1 METGKQIWVQ
11 TGINF
16 NRMQG
21 PIISYNEIPVGV
33 YKISMSKQGFYLE
46 YVMSEFVFD
55 YKIYGLQEDFINHV
69 IKTYNEAQTGNL
81 GILLN
86 GTKGTGKTV
95 AAKMIANRLHLPVII
110 VQNMGQEMNLQMMN
124 YLSTEINFDCV
135 FFFDEYEKT
144 FDKDTTIL
152 SFMDGVYNSE
162 SRKVFLL
169 TTNTLSIDRNLI
181 GRPSRIL
188 YLKKF
193 GNLEIE
199 AASEFLDDTLNNKEY
214 KQEVLEFINL
224 LSISTIDILKSV
236 VKEINI
242 HGIEE
247 FRKSKSYFNIE
258 INSYT
263 YTCEYASAKIYND
276 SDFDV
281 SKITPRIFLSE
292 LDRYL
297 TPNPLGFNVDEYELE
312 GEDLKTY
319 EKWEKSRKSKYP
331 LVFHGKKYVI
341 SDDKFNKLSVGQ
353 RFNGDTIIG
362 IDYYNHVVVCSDC
375 YTLYF
380 YKVLNANDGPNRNPG
395 LINYVF

>member
-33 YKISMSKQGFYLE
+33 YKISMSEQGFYLE

-247 FRKSKSYFNIE
+247 FRKSKSYFNVE

-263 YTCEYASAKIYND
+263 YTCEYASANIYND

-353 RFNGDTIIG
+353 KFNDDTIIG
-362 IDYYNHVVVCSDC
+362 IDYYNHVVVCSNC

-395 LINYVF
+395 LMNYVF

>member
-1 METGKQIWVQ
+1 
-11 TGINF
+11 
-16 NRMQG
+16 MQG

-236 VKEINI
+236 VREINI

-247 FRKSKSYFNIE
+247 FRKSKSYFNVE

-263 YTCEYASAKIYND
+263 YTCEYASANIYNN

-297 TPNPLGFNVDEYELE
+297 TPNPLGFNVDEYKLE

-319 EKWEKSRKSKYP
+319 EKWENSRKSKYP

-353 RFNGDTIIG
+353 KFNGDAIIG
-362 IDYYNHVVVCSDC
+362 IDYYNHVVVCSDY

-395 LINYVF
+395 LVNYVF

>member
-86 GTKGTGKTV
+86 GIKGTGKTV

-247 FRKSKSYFNIE
+247 FRKSKLYFNVE

-263 YTCEYASAKIYND
+263 YTCEYASANIYND

-353 RFNGDTIIG
+353 KFNGDTIIG
-362 IDYYNHVVVCSDC
+362 IDYYNHVIVCSDC

-395 LINYVF
+395 LMNYVF

>member
-247 FRKSKSYFNIE
+247 FRKSKSYFNVE

-263 YTCEYASAKIYND
+263 YTCEYAIANIYND

-297 TPNPLGFNVDEYELE
+297 TPNPLGFNVDGYELE

-353 RFNGDTIIG
+353 KFNGDTIIG

-375 YTLYF
+375 YNLYF

-395 LINYVF
+395 LMNYVF

>member
-247 FRKSKSYFNIE
+247 FRKSKSYFNVE

-263 YTCEYASAKIYND
+263 YTCEYASANIYND

-353 RFNGDTIIG
+353 KFNGDTIIG

-395 LINYVF
+395 LMNYVF

>member
-247 FRKSKSYFNIE
+247 FRKSKSYFNVE

-263 YTCEYASAKIYND
+263 YTCEYASANIYND

-353 RFNGDTIIG
+353 KFNGNTILG

-380 YKVLNANDGPNRNPG
+380 YKVLNANDGPNRTPG
-395 LINYVF
+395 LMNYIF

>member
-263 YTCEYASAKIYND
+263 YTCEYASANIYND

-395 LINYVF
+395 LMNYVF

>member
-169 TTNTLSIDRNLI
+169 TTNTLSIDGNLI

-214 KQEVLEFINL
+214 KQEVLKFINL

-247 FRKSKSYFNIE
+247 FRKSKSYFNVE

-263 YTCEYASAKIYND
+263 YTCEYASANIYND

-353 RFNGDTIIG
+353 KFNGDTIIG
-362 IDYYNHVVVCSDC
+362 IDYYNHVVVCSDY

>member
-247 FRKSKSYFNIE
+247 FRKSKSYFNVE

-263 YTCEYASAKIYND
+263 YTCEYAIANIYND

-353 RFNGDTIIG
+353 KFNGDTIIG
-362 IDYYNHVVVCSDC
+362 IDYYNHVVVCSNC

-395 LINYVF
+395 LMNYIF

>member
-247 FRKSKSYFNIE
+247 FRKSKSYFNVE

-263 YTCEYASAKIYND
+263 YTCEYASANIYND

-341 SDDKFNKLSVGQ
+341 SYDKFNKLSVGQ
-353 RFNGDTIIG
+353 RFNGDIIIG

-395 LINYVF
+395 LMNYVF

>member
-236 VKEINI
+236 VREINI

-247 FRKSKSYFNIE
+247 FRKSKSYFNVE

-263 YTCEYASAKIYND
+263 YTCEYASANIYND

-380 YKVLNANDGPNRNPG
+380 YKVLNANDDPNRNPG
-395 LINYVF
+395 LMNYVF

>member
-144 FDKDTTIL
+144 FDTDTTIL

-181 GRPSRIL
+181 SRPSRIL

-247 FRKSKSYFNIE
+247 FRKSKSYFNVE

-263 YTCEYASAKIYND
+263 YTCEYASANIYND

-319 EKWEKSRKSKYP
+319 EKWEKSRESKYP

-395 LINYVF
+395 LMNYVF

>member
-55 YKIYGLQEDFINHV
+55 YKIYGLQEYFINHV

-247 FRKSKSYFNIE
+247 FRKSKSYFNVE

-263 YTCEYASAKIYND
+263 YTCEYASANIYND
-276 SDFDV
+276 SNFDV

-312 GEDLKTY
+312 GKDLKTY

-353 RFNGDTIIG
+353 KFNDDTIIG

>member
-33 YKISMSKQGFYLE
+33 YKISISKQGFYLE

-247 FRKSKSYFNIE
+247 FRKSKSYFNVE

-263 YTCEYASAKIYND
+263 YTCEYASANIYND
-276 SDFDV
+276 SDFNV

-395 LINYVF
+395 LMNYVF

>member
-247 FRKSKSYFNIE
+247 FRKSKSYFNVE

-263 YTCEYASAKIYND
+263 YTCEYASANIYND

-312 GEDLKTY
+312 CEDLKTY

-353 RFNGDTIIG
+353 KFNDDTIIG

-395 LINYVF
+395 LMNYVF

>member
-247 FRKSKSYFNIE
+247 FRKSKSYFNVE

-263 YTCEYASAKIYND
+263 YTCEYANANIYND

-353 RFNGDTIIG
+353 RFNDDTIIG

>member
-247 FRKSKSYFNIE
+247 FRKSKSYFNVE

-263 YTCEYASAKIYND
+263 YTCEYASANIYND

-331 LVFHGKKYVI
+331 LVFRGKKYVI

-353 RFNGDTIIG
+353 RFNGGTIIG

>member
-224 LSISTIDILKSV
+224 LNISTIDILKSV

-247 FRKSKSYFNIE
+247 FRKSKSYFNVE

-263 YTCEYASAKIYND
+263 YTCEYASANIYND

-319 EKWEKSRKSKYP
+319 EKWVKSRKSKYP

-375 YTLYF
+375 YILYF

-395 LINYVF
+395 LMNYVF

>member
-33 YKISMSKQGFYLE
+33 YKISISKQGFYLE

-247 FRKSKSYFNIE
+247 FRKSKSYFNVE

-263 YTCEYASAKIYND
+263 YTCEYASANIYND

-395 LINYVF
+395 LMNYVF

>member
-33 YKISMSKQGFYLE
+33 YKINMSKQGFYLE

-247 FRKSKSYFNIE
+247 FRKSKSYFNVE

-263 YTCEYASAKIYND
+263 YTCEYASANIYND

-395 LINYVF
+395 LMNYVF

>member
-33 YKISMSKQGFYLE
+33 YKINMSKQGFYLE

-55 YKIYGLQEDFINHV
+55 YKIYELQEDFINHV
-69 IKTYNEAQTGNL
+69 IKTYNEVQTGNL

-247 FRKSKSYFNIE
+247 FRKSKSYFNVE

-263 YTCEYASAKIYND
+263 YTCEYASANIYND

-353 RFNGDTIIG
+353 KFNGDNIIG

-395 LINYVF
+395 LMNYVF

>member
-169 TTNTLSIDRNLI
+169 TTNILSIDRNLI

-214 KQEVLEFINL
+214 KQEVLDFINL

-247 FRKSKSYFNIE
+247 FRKSKSYFNVE

-263 YTCEYASAKIYND
+263 YTCEYASANIYND
-276 SDFDV
+276 SDFDI

-297 TPNPLGFNVDEYELE
+297 TPNPLGSNVDEYELE

-331 LVFHGKKYVI
+331 LVFYGKKYVI

-353 RFNGDTIIG
+353 KFSGDTIIG

>member
-247 FRKSKSYFNIE
+247 FRKSKSYFNVE

-263 YTCEYASAKIYND
+263 YTCEYASANIYND

-353 RFNGDTIIG
+353 RFNGNTIIG

-395 LINYVF
+395 LMNYVF

>member
-16 NRMQG
+16 NRMQV

-247 FRKSKSYFNIE
+247 FRKSKSYFNVE

-263 YTCEYASAKIYND
+263 YTCEYASANIYND

-353 RFNGDTIIG
+353 RFNDDTIIG

-395 LINYVF
+395 LLNYVF

>member
-21 PIISYNEIPVGV
+21 PIVSYNEIPVGV

-199 AASEFLDDTLNNKEY
+199 AASEFLADTLNNKEY

-247 FRKSKSYFNIE
+247 FRKSKSYFNVE

-263 YTCEYASAKIYND
+263 YTCEYASANIYND

-341 SDDKFNKLSVGQ
+341 SDDKFNKLSVRQ

-395 LINYVF
+395 LMNYVF

>member
-247 FRKSKSYFNIE
+247 FRKSKSYFNVE

-263 YTCEYASAKIYND
+263 YTCEYASANIYND

-281 SKITPRIFLSE
+281 SKITPRIFLYE

-312 GEDLKTY
+312 GKDLKTY

-395 LINYVF
+395 LMNYVF

>member
-247 FRKSKSYFNIE
+247 FRKSKSYFNVE

-263 YTCEYASAKIYND
+263 YTCEYASANIYND

-312 GEDLKTY
+312 DEDLKTY

-353 RFNGDTIIG
+353 RFNDDTIIG

>member
-1 METGKQIWVQ
+1 MEIGKQIWVQ

-199 AASEFLDDTLNNKEY
+199 AVSEFLDDTLNNKEY

-247 FRKSKSYFNIE
+247 FRKSKSYFNVE

-263 YTCEYASAKIYND
+263 YTCEYASANIYND

-353 RFNGDTIIG
+353 KFNGDTIIG
-362 IDYYNHVVVCSDC
+362 IDYYNHVVVCSDY

-395 LINYVF
+395 LINYIF

>member
-21 PIISYNEIPVGV
+21 PIISYDKIPVGV
-33 YKISMSKQGFYLE
+33 YKISMVKQGFYLE
-46 YVMSEFVFD
+46 YVMDKFVFD

-69 IKTYNEAQTGNL
+69 IKTYNESKTGNL

-95 AAKMIANRLHLPVII
+95 AAKMIANKLNIPVII
-110 VQNMGQEMNLQMMN
+110 VQNMGEEINLQMMN
-124 YLSTEINFDCV
+124 YMSTEINFDCI

-144 FDKDTTIL
+144 FNQDTTIL
-152 SFMDGVYNSE
+152 SFMDGVYNST

-169 TTNTLSIDRNLI
+169 TTNNLTIDKNLI
-181 GRPSRIL
+181 GRPSRIM

-193 GNLEIE
+193 GNLETE
-199 AASEFLDDTLNNKEY
+199 VASKFLNDTLDNKEY
-214 KQEVLEFINL
+214 TQEVLEFIDL
-224 LSISTIDILKSV
+224 LSISTIDILKSI

-247 FRKSKSYFNIE
+247 FRKSKSYFNVE
-258 INSYT
+258 TNSYT
-263 YTCEYASAKIYND
+263 YTCEYASADIYND
-276 SDFDV
+276 SNFDV
-281 SKITPRIFLSE
+281 TKITPKIFLSE
-292 LDRYL
+292 LDIYL

-319 EKWEKSRKSKYP
+319 ENWEKNRKSKYP
-331 LVFHGKKYVI
+331 IIFHGKKFVS
-341 SDDKFNKLSVGQ
+341 SDNRFEKLTVGQ
-353 RFNGDTIIG
+353 RFNGETIIG
-362 IDYYNHVVVCSDC
+362 IDYYNHVIVCSDIYC
-375 YTLYF
+375 MYF

-395 LINYVF
+395 LMNYVF

>member
-1 METGKQIWVQ
+1 METCKQIWVQ

-21 PIISYNEIPVGV
+21 PIISYDKIPVGV

-69 IKTYNEAQTGNL
+69 IKTYNESKTGNL

-95 AAKMIANRLHLPVII
+95 AAKMIANKLHLPVII
-110 VQNMGQEMNLQMMN
+110 VQNMGTELNLPMMN
-124 YLSTEINFDCV
+124 YMSTEINFDCI

-144 FDKDTTIL
+144 FNQDTTIL
-152 SFMDGVYNSE
+152 SFMDGVYNST

-169 TTNTLSIDRNLI
+169 TTNNLTIDKNLI
-181 GRPSRIL
+181 GRPSRIM

-193 GNLEIE
+193 GNLETE
-199 AASEFLDDTLNNKEY
+199 VASKFLDDTLDNREY
-214 KQEVLEFINL
+214 KQEVLEFIEL
-224 LSISTIDILKSV
+224 LSISTIDILKSI

-247 FRKSKSYFNIE
+247 FRKSKSYFNVE
-258 INSYT
+258 TNSYT
-263 YTCEYASAKIYND
+263 YTCEYASANIYND
-276 SDFDV
+276 SNFDV
-281 SKITPRIFLSE
+281 TKITPKIFLSE

-297 TPNPLGFNVDEYELE
+297 TLNPLGFNVDKYELE

-319 EKWEKSRKSKYP
+319 ENWEKNRKSKYP
-331 LVFHGKKYVI
+331 IVFHGKKFVS
-341 SDDKFNKLSVGQ
+341 SDNRFEKLTVGQ
-353 RFNGDTIIG
+353 RFNDEIIIG
-362 IDYYNHVVVCSDC
+362 IDYYNHVIVCSDIYC
-375 YTLYF
+375 MYF
-380 YKVLNANDGPNRNPG
+380 YKVQNAADGPSRTYG
-395 LINYVF
+395 LMNYVF

>member
-247 FRKSKSYFNIE
+247 FRKSKSYFNVE

-263 YTCEYASAKIYND
+263 YTCEYANANIYND

-297 TPNPLGFNVDEYELE
+297 TPNPLGFNVDEYELKD
-312 GEDLKTY
+312 EDLKTY

-331 LVFHGKKYVI
+331 LIFHGKKYVI

-353 RFNGDTIIG
+353 KFNGDTIIG

-375 YTLYF
+375 YNLYF
-380 YKVLNANDGPNRNPG
+380 YKVLNVNDGPNRNPG
-395 LINYVF
+395 LMNYVF

>member
-21 PIISYNEIPVGV
+21 PIISYNEIPVGI

-69 IKTYNEAQTGNL
+69 IKTYNETQTGNL

-199 AASEFLDDTLNNKEY
+199 TASEFLDDTLNNKGY
-214 KQEVLEFINL
+214 KQEVLEFIDL
-224 LSISTIDILKSV
+224 LSISTIDILKSI

-247 FRKSKSYFNIE
+247 FRKSKSYFNVE

-263 YTCEYASAKIYND
+263 YTCEYASANIYND
-276 SDFDV
+276 SNFDV

-319 EKWEKSRKSKYP
+319 EKWENSRKSKYP
-331 LVFHGKKYVI
+331 ITFHGKKYI
-341 SDDKFNKLSVGQ
+341 MSESKFDKLSVGQ
-353 RFNGDTIIG
+353 KFNGDLIIG
-362 IDYYNHVVVCSDC
+362 IDYYNHVVVCSDY

-380 YKVLNANDGPNRNPG
+380 YKVLNTNDGPSRNPG

>member
-55 YKIYGLQEDFINHV
+55 YKIYGLQEDFINHA

-169 TTNTLSIDRNLI
+169 TTNTLSIDRDLI

-247 FRKSKSYFNIE
+247 FRKSKLYFNVE

-263 YTCEYASAKIYND
+263 YTCEYASANIYND
-276 SDFDV
+276 SNFDV

-292 LDRYL
+292 LDKYL

-395 LINYVF
+395 LMNYVF

>member
-95 AAKMIANRLHLPVII
+95 AAKMIANGLHLPVII

-247 FRKSKSYFNIE
+247 FRKSKSYFNVE

-263 YTCEYASAKIYND
+263 YTCEYASANIYND

-312 GEDLKTY
+312 DEDLKTY

-353 RFNGDTIIG
+353 KFNDDTIIG

-395 LINYVF
+395 LMNYVF

>member
-247 FRKSKSYFNIE
+247 FRKSKSYFNVE

-263 YTCEYASAKIYND
+263 YTCEYASANIYND

-353 RFNGDTIIG
+353 RFNDDTIIG

>member
-224 LSISTIDILKSV
+224 LSISTIDILKNV

-247 FRKSKSYFNIE
+247 FRKSKSYFNVE

-263 YTCEYASAKIYND
+263 YTCEYASANIYND

-353 RFNGDTIIG
+353 KFNGDTIIG

-395 LINYVF
+395 LMNYVF

>member
-33 YKISMSKQGFYLE
+33 YKISMSEQGFYLE

-247 FRKSKSYFNIE
+247 FRKSKSYFNVE

-263 YTCEYASAKIYND
+263 YTCEYASANIYND

-353 RFNGDTIIG
+353 KFNDDTIIG
-362 IDYYNHVVVCSDC
+362 IDYYNHVVVCSNC

-380 YKVLNANDGPNRNPG
+380 YKVLNTNDGPNRNPG
-395 LINYVF
+395 LMNYVF

>member
-169 TTNTLSIDRNLI
+169 TTNTLSIDKNLI

-242 HGIEE
+242 HGIEG
-247 FRKSKSYFNIE
+247 FRKSKSYFNVE

-263 YTCEYASAKIYND
+263 YTCEYASANIYND

-312 GEDLKTY
+312 GENLKTY

-331 LVFHGKKYVI
+331 LVFHGKKCVI

-353 RFNGDTIIG
+353 RFNDDTIIG

-395 LINYVF
+395 LMNYVF

>member
-33 YKISMSKQGFYLE
+33 YKISMSNQGFYLE

-247 FRKSKSYFNIE
+247 FRKSKSYFNVE

-263 YTCEYASAKIYND
+263 YTCEYASANIYND

-353 RFNGDTIIG
+353 KFNGDTIIG
-362 IDYYNHVVVCSDC
+362 IDYYNHVVVCSDY

-395 LINYVF
+395 LMNYVF